1 MAPRTTTTKDS
12 SPAVPLLSPTGV
24 GQPTFV
30 LGTDRTLSDV
40 ARATGMSL
48 SHVSRIFSGHRTP
61 TVKALRD
68 IATFLGIGTGELL
81 EILEKQVAQHEAA

>member
-1 MAPRTTTTKDS
+1 MAPHHTTTKDS
-12 SPAVPLLSPTGV
+12 STVPLLSPTGV

-68 IATFLGIGTGELL
+68 IAAFLNVGTGELL
-81 EILEKQVAQHEAA
+81 EILEKRATQHEAA